1 MEDEFDI
8 QALRRQLR
16 DAAGVDR
23 RKPPRRSG
31 AAGSE
36 PLGPGLFEWA
46 GLDAGTAPPDAA
58 APPAPD
64 WPPVVAPVSPANR
77 ARPFGRRQEPA
88 PDPTADHRRGET
100 VDLFAE
106 RPAAARAPL
115 PESFWETGD
124 LQPPVG
130 DAVAPPAP
138 RRPRLRRLDRPEPPQ
153 ETSLHAFDAEFT
165 DVPRPEEIA
174 AAERSAEVLRQVVDR
189 QGPGA
194 EAAIRP
200 VQALLLSLANTLLL
214 ERDQLEAKLSDSQ
227 PPLVL
232 TPLRRRKGERDFLP
246 LMTAND
252 RG

>member
-23 RKPPRRSG
+23 RKPPRRPTV
-31 AAGSE
+31 AGSE

-46 GLDAGTAPPDAA
+46 GLDAAPAPPDGADAA
-58 APPAPD
+58 EPAPG

-77 ARPFGRRQEPA
+77 ARPFGRRSEPA
-88 PDPTADHRRGET
+88 PDATSAAPVSET
-100 VDLFAE
+100 FDLFAE
-106 RPAAARAPL
+106 RPASARPPL
-115 PESFWETGD
+115 PDSFWETGERP
-124 LQPPVG
+124 PPV
-130 DAVAPPAP
+130 AEPAAK
-138 RRPRLRRLDRPEPPQ
+138 RPRLRRLDRPETVAETPP
-153 ETSLHAFDAEFT
+153 SACDAEFI

-174 AAERSAEVLRQVVDR
+174 AAERSAEVLRQVVER

-194 EAAIRP
+194 EAAVRP

-214 ERDQLEAKLSDSQ
+214 GRDQLEAKLSDSQ